1 MSASRYIA
9 KGSKKTREMDR
20 APPPALARVL
30 QPAGRAA
37 AGAAEATILAGEES
51 IAGTASE
58 AARRPAR
65 ASE

>member
-1 MSASRYIA
+1 MRYQEEGVFA
-9 KGSKKTREMDR
+9 ET
-20 APPPALARVL
+20 L
-30 QPAGRAA
+30 
-37 AGAAEATILAGEES
+37 AAEAAILAGEES